1 MSFKNYRT
9 IRISV
14 AKVRISE
21 GLKEKVKEQVR
32 ENNEYSSQKEFVS
45 SAIRRLLE
53 QEQETVSKEEIIQ
66 QIKKDI
72 EKGELEIG

>member
-1 MSFKNYRT
+1 M
-9 IRISV
+9 